1 MSKIARDIILLL
13 IVCQLLYT
21 NGNLP
26 SLSSYSNDLLMGNDS
41 NWLKSEM
48 ELVFF
53 PKKQSDISKGS
64 FQEMLEALGVRET
77 GLLSGNPNQY
87 QFENPLSFIGKY
99 QFGEILLIRL
109 GYYKADV
116 YYGRGT
122 DKNYWRGTWTKKN
135 GIDSKLKFLNSPN
148 VQEEAIREA
157 FRVYWK
163 DINDILTQQGK
174 SINNYLGQKKTFNDK
189 GKSKTITVTLSG
201 ILAGAHL
208 RGPDQVVDLLVK
220 GKVYY
225 DEFGTSILEYMEI
238 FGGYDMRIEYL

>member
-1 MSKIARDIILLL
+1 MSKIARNFILLL
-13 IVCQLLYT
+13 IVCQLLYA
-21 NGNLP
+21 NGNLL

-48 ELVFF
+48 VLVLS
-53 PKKQSDISKGS
+53 PKKQSGISKGS
-64 FQEMLEALGVRET
+64 FQDMLEALGVRET

-87 QFENPLSFIGKY
+87 QFENPLSFLGKY

-116 YYGRGT
+116 YYGRGA
-122 DKNYWRGTWTKKN
+122 DKNYWRGTWTKKK

-174 SINNYLGQKKTFNDK
+174 SINNYLSQKKTFHDK

-208 RGPDQVVDLLVK
+208 RGPDRVVDLLVK
-220 GKVYY
+220 GKVSE

-238 FGGYDMRIEYL
+238 FGGYDMRIEDL

>member
-53 PKKQSDISKGS
+53 PKKQFDISKGN
-64 FQEMLEALGVRET
+64 FQDMLEALAVRET
-77 GLLSGNPNQY
+77 GLSSGNPNQY

-116 YYGRGT
+116 YYGHGA
-122 DKNYWRGTWTKKN
+122 DKNDWRGTWTKKN

-174 SINNYLGQKKTFNDK
+174 SINNYLGHKKTFNDK
-189 GKSKTITVTLSG
+189 EKSKTITVTLSG
-201 ILAGAHL
+201 ILAGAYL
-208 RGPDQVVDLLVK
+208 RGPDQVVELLVK
-220 GKVYY
+220 GKVSH

-238 FGGYDMRIEYL
+238 FGGYDMRIEDL